1 MADQPND
8 PALQQAML
16 LGGMYG
22 PNPYSQFPNGIQ
34 GTAYNGTPT
43 DAMGNPIQPT
53 ASTPGMTINTPPAA
67 APAAQAQPSMLQRT
81 YLGQGTGG
89 AAGGENA
96 MGSGGPTGGQL
107 AYGYTMAPQQI
118 PGSQV
123 SGGMQPLMGSPPM
136 ANAAPGPPQQQ
147 DNSYQRALSLLSN
160 PGKVTTPGATVPES
174 QPITGQPSVLDQF
187 LSNTKSGGA
196 GAGNYSN
203 QGFFDTLNK
212 LRGNLTPSTAGR

>member
-1 MADQPND
+1 
-8 PALQQAML
+8 ML

-22 PNPYSQFPNGIQ
+22 PNPYSQFPNGVQ
-34 GTAYNGTPT
+34 GTRYNGTPT

-53 ASTPGMTINTPPAA
+53 ASTPGMTINTPSPAQQSGG
-67 APAAQAQPSMLQRT
+67 QAGLQPSDLAGPSALNPSGNQAFGMANW
-81 YLGQGTGG
+81 GG
-89 AAGGENA
+89 
-96 MGSGGPTGGQL
+96 M
-107 AYGYTMAPQQI
+107 MAPQQI

-123 SGGMQPLMGSPPM
+123 SGGMQPLTGSSPT
-136 ANAAPGPPQQQ
+136 ANAAPAAPQQQ

-174 QPITGQPSVLDQF
+174 QPITNQPSVLDQF
-187 LSNTKSGGA
+187 LSNAKGGT

-212 LRGNLTPSTAGR
+212 LRGNLTPTTAGR